1 MTQDPDSASERE
13 KRLNDV
19 LAAYLEAVEA
29 GQQPKQEEWIARYPD
44 LAAEL
49 TEFFA
54 NQERLANLAAPLRA
68 AAPAQA
74 PFTGE
79 DATLPPE
86 PNAANG
92 PPPGTKVRYFR
103 DYELLE
109 EIARGGMGVVYKA
122 RQVSLN
128 RLVALKMI
136 LVGQLAS
143 AADIRRFHGEA
154 EAVTTTR
161 TGEKDDPAPTKSRPV
176 EQRRFLH
183 RANRIV

>member
-13 KRLNDV
+13 KRLNEV
-19 LAAYLEAVEA
+19 LAAYLDAVEA
-29 GQQPKQEEWIARYPD
+29 GQQPRQEEWIARYPD

-79 DATLPPE
+79 DATLPE
-86 PNAANG
+86 ASAANG
-92 PPPGTKVRYFR
+92 PPPGTKVRYFG

-122 RQVSLN
+122 RQVS
-128 RLVALKMI
+128 
-136 LVGQLAS
+136 
-143 AADIRRFHGEA
+143 
-154 EAVTTTR
+154 
-161 TGEKDDPAPTKSRPV
+161 
-176 EQRRFLH
+176 
-183 RANRIV
+183 